1 MGLVSEF
8 KDFINRGNVM
18 DLAVGVIIG
27 GAFGKIVSSLV
38 DDLLMPVISM
48 ATGKTDFKN
57 MFIPLAQQTAH
68 DLDAAK
74 KEGAVVAYGSFINSC
89 VTFLIVAFA
98 VFMLVKAVKAMEK
111 PAPAEAAAP
120 AAPTEVELLTEIR
133 DALRKA

>member
-27 GAFGKIVSSLV
+27 GAFGKIVDSLV
-38 DDLLMPVISM
+38 KDVVMPAVGAIGGQPDFSAIKAGPVNIGNFLNAIVSFVI
-48 ATGKTDFKN
+48 
-57 MFIPLAQQTAH
+57 L
-68 DLDAAK
+68 
-74 KEGAVVAYGSFINSC
+74 
-89 VTFLIVAFA
+89 AFA
-98 VFMLVKAVKAMEK
+98 VFMLVKAVKAIEK